1 MEKIYL
7 ITGASSEVGMS
18 YIERIIEN
26 NQSGVVIAVYRSM
39 SEKLQKL
46 ALVNDNVKVIPI
58 QTDLSLEQD
67 VEKLISRINETGYRP
82 THILHLA
89 ASCYELRKIKQWD
102 EKQVKEDMQIGVFSF
117 ARICKEYLPVMAK
130 NKYGKVVAMLSAVTL
145 GTPAK
150 FTSQYSTV
158 KYALMGF
165 MRSAAVEYA
174 DKGLNINAVSPN
186 MMETKFLKNIDER
199 VAQMAAQNSAKGR
212 NVLVSE
218 TVDAIDFLLSDR
230 ASYINGENLNLSG
243 GDCM

>member
-199 VAQMAAQNSAKGR
+199 VAQMTAQNSAKGR